1 MIQFFSRDPE
11 QRNQELLEELY
22 ARFTRSRE
30 LLRQFEAAGASQLS
44 SNELGYAQGV
54 REETR
59 YLEQLIDHLERS

>member
-1 MIQFFSRDPE
+1 
-11 QRNQELLEELY
+11 LLEELY
-22 ARFTRSRE
+22 ARFTRSRD